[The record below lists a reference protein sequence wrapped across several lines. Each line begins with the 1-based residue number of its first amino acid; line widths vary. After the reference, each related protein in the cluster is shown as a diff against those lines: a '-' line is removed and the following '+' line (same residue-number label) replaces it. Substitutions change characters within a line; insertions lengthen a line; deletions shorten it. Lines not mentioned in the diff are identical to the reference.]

1 MGLCSVEFW
10 LRFVTFE
17 RARRELNVLPIPGLL
32 VFVCVGLVWVKFF
45 FSFVFNCA
53 NQADL

>member
-45 FSFVFNCA
+45 FFCF
-53 NQADL
+53 